1 MAKLFGELLFELA
14 RSLIGGLLE
23 RAVLRAAAWLDA
35 KLPGRRTRIV
45 VGLLLGIA
53 AYFLIP
59 VLAGLLGL

>member
-1 MAKLFGELLFELA
+1 MARFFGELLFELA

-23 RAVLRAAAWLDA
+23 RAVLKAGAWLDA
-35 KLPGRRTRIV
+35 RVPGRRTRIV
-45 VGLLLGIA
+45 AGLLLGVA